1 MSRRLLVFGEKTFEI
16 TIPDDAKVTFG
27 PWSPPSEKSNYAM
40 TERALTGTLR
50 VYQGSKSSENILAVF
65 SGVRSFRD
73 VSINYR
79 EEVARE
85 EGAVIW
91 KSDENGYERQ
101 EKASIQRAWVEPS
114 VPALETSEDEEVTF

>member
-27 PWSPPSEKSNYAM
+27 PWSPPGENARYVG
-40 TERALTGTLR
+40 ERALTGTLR
-50 VYQGSKSSENILAVF
+50 VYKGGATTQNVLAVF

-73 VSINYR
+73 TSINYR

-101 EKASIQRAWVEPS
+101 EKATIERAWVEPELP
-114 VPALETSEDEEVTF
+114 PALETSEETEVGF

>member
-27 PWSPPSEKSNYAM
+27 PWSPPSGNERYVG
-40 TERALTGTLR
+40 ERALTGTLR

-73 VSINYR
+73 ISINYR

-101 EKASIQRAWVEPS
+101 EKANVTRAWVEPEMP
-114 VPALETSEDEEVTF
+114 PALETEEAF